1 MNGYR
6 RGSIKYVHIKLKI
19 KNSVGR
25 NDTSMWRRLLRLAW
39 LFGSIVLDAE
49 TGQVLEYIAAHK
61 TETGSSGKL
70 EVCNEAAQRVVAVK
84 Y

>member
-1 MNGYR
+1 MIRLCGDGCFDSRGY
-6 RGSIKYVHIKLKI
+6 SALWCKY
-19 KNSVGR
+19 
-25 NDTSMWRRLLRLAW
+25 
-39 LFGSIVLDAE
+39 FVLDAE

-61 TETGSSGKL
+61 TETGSSGKV